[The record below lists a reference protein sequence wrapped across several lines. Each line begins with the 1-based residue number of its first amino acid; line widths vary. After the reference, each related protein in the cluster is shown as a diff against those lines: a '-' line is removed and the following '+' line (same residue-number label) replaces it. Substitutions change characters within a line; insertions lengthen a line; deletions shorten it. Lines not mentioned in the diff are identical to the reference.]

1 MKTLLAANKNEI
13 WSTGERNGNDQFG
26 ILKFKNSSLKTRGK
40 SSLMW
45 AKPMNTLLY
54 GHWMLRNTQHP
65 NICLFMEKSEDSL
78 CMINN
83 LLLFSLLS
91 HVDSF
96 AIPWT
101 GRLLCPCDFPG
112 KTARAD
118 WHFLLQ
124 GIFQP
129 RIWTCVFCIG
139 RQILYHWATRKAL
152 KRKCMGVCSVVLESL
167 WFHGL

>member
-1 MKTLLAANKNEI
+1 MRS

-45 AKPMNTLLY
+45 AKSMNTLLY
-54 GHWMLRNTQHP
+54 GPWMLSNTQHP
-65 NICLFMEKSEDSL
+65 NICLFMEKREDSL

-101 GRLLCPCDFPG
+101 GRLLCPCDFPS

-118 WHFLLQ
+118 CHFLLQ
-124 GIFQP
+124 GIFPTQGRAWVS
-129 RIWTCVFCIG
+129 RIVDRRFTV
-139 RQILYHWATRKAL
+139 WATRKAP